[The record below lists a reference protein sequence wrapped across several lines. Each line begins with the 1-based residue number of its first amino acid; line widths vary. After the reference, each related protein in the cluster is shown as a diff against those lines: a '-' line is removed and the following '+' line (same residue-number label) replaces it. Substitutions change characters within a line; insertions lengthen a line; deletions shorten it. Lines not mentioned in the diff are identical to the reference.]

1 MSLLKEYL
9 KRDLVIKD
17 LGKMIMN
24 RKLKYRSLVAI
35 YLVLLWI
42 IVGNAMADG
51 IAEANATEKKLK
63 EKIERKAE
71 AAEEL
76 KEKKEAAEKA
86 KRERIAEA
94 KRKAA
99 AEAKAEGE
107 MLIEQ
112 LDLPA
117 DTTPRLTMKE
127 LRISGNT
134 LISTDE
140 LLKDVP
146 LVYNASDKP
155 LKQAE
160 STYLYDF
167 RSLRDVILIPG
178 QPRQVSARTI
188 EGFTQY
194 LLSIYQRYN
203 YAGIYVYVPAETISE
218 NQLQDDVLSIEVIE
232 AAVSS
237 VNVRLYEPNQ
247 VEVEKGYMRKSAIL
261 DWSPVKV
268 GEVPN
273 QKALDEFVNLLNLN
287 PDRYVSAM
295 VSRGVTPRSLSV
307 EYDIYE
313 ANPWHWFIQVDNAG
327 TKDRQWT
334 PRIGLINTN
343 LLGIDDTFTAVY
355 QAPWDSGIDENY
367 SIYGSYDFPLMGPR
381 LRLNAYAGYSQFDV
395 SPESGPTDFIGNGD
409 FYGGILRYN
418 VLQTD
423 GWFFDIKGMLEHTR
437 SKVTPT
443 LFPLSTLGTDVK
455 FWLWGWGL
463 EAHRSDDMT
472 RSSVGFDRWES
483 WGGESGGQEFR
494 NARTAAKSDFSIYS
508 FYANHSQYLDPNKV
522 GRLSGTFRW
531 IGSNERLVPAKMT
544 SFGGMY
550 SVRGYD
556 EYEVIA
562 DGGILASAQYEHD
575 LVRQQQAKEG
585 SRLQT
590 QTGKR
595 PFLRKLAPLAF
606 FDYGRSTI
614 KHPNPGGAALGEA
627 RHEELMS
634 VGCGV
639 VVELGDNFHGGVYYG
654 YPLIDTPDTRTGKGR
669 VNVSFMMRW

>member
-1 MSLLKEYL
+1 MNGVARTKLFHRVARKKHTILICIFICLLP
-9 KRDLVIKD
+9 
-17 LGKMIMN
+17 
-24 RKLKYRSLVAI
+24 
-35 YLVLLWI
+35 VLC
-42 IVGNAMADG
+42 
-51 IAEANATEKKLK
+51 IAANDTQPVSSEVSATEEKLK
-63 EKIERKAE
+63 EKLDEKAE
-71 AAEEL
+71 AAEKL

-86 KRERIAEA
+86 KRQRIEEA

-99 AEAKAEGE
+99 AEAKAKSEKI
-107 MLIEQ
+107 IEQ

-117 DTTPRLTMKE
+117 DTTPRLTVKE

-134 LISTDE
+134 LISTDK

-146 LVYNASDKP
+146 VVYNASDKP
-155 LKQAE
+155 LKQAD
-160 STYLYDF
+160 SIDLYDL
-167 RSLRDVILIPG
+167 RSIRDVILMPG
-178 QPRQVSARTI
+178 QPSQVSARTI

-194 LLSIYQRYN
+194 LLSIYLKRN
-203 YAGIYVYVPAETISE
+203 YSGIYVHVPAEVISE
-218 NQLQDDVLSIEVIE
+218 GRLQDDVLSIEVIE
-232 AAVSS
+232 GTVSS
-237 VNVRLYEPNQ
+237 VEVKSYEPNQ
-247 VEVEKGYMRKSAIL
+247 AQVEKGYLKSEAIM

-287 PDRYVSAM
+287 PDRYVSA
-295 VSRGVTPRSLSV
+295 VVRRGATPASFSV

-355 QAPWDSGIDENY
+355 QAPWESDIDENY
-367 SIYGSYDFPLMGPR
+367 SVYGSYDFPLMGPR

-395 SPESGPTDFIGNGD
+395 SPETGPTDFIGNGD

-418 VLQTD
+418 ALQTE

-443 LFPLSTLGTDVK
+443 LFPLSVLGTDVK

-463 EAHRSDDMT
+463 ELHRSDDIT

-483 WGGESGGQEFR
+483 WGGESGGSEFVM
-494 NARTAAKSDFSIYS
+494 ARTGAKSDFSIYS

-522 GRLSGTFRW
+522 GRFSGTFRW
-531 IGSNERLVPAKMT
+531 VGSNERLVSAKMT
-544 SFGGMY
+544 SFGGLY

-556 EYEVIA
+556 EYEIIA
-562 DGGILASAQYEHD
+562 DGGLLASAQYEHD
-575 LVRQQQAKEG
+575 LVRQQQADQG
-585 SRLQT
+585 PQMQQT
-590 QTGKR
+590 EEEK

-614 KHPNPGGAALGEA
+614 NHPNIGGAALGEA

-634 VGCGV
+634 VGCGAI
-639 VVELGDNFHGGVYYG
+639 VELGNNFHGAVYYV

-669 VNVSFMMRW
+669 VSVSMMMRW

>member
-1 MSLLKEYL
+1 MNNLARMLC
-9 KRDLVIKD
+9 
-17 LGKMIMN
+17 LGFTVFCFCIGPVFC
-24 RKLKYRSLVAI
+24 VA
-35 YLVLLWI
+35 
-42 IVGNAMADG
+42 ADVSQSQAG
-51 IAEANATEKKLK
+51 TEGKKLK
-63 EKIERKAE
+63 EKLEEKAE

-76 KEKKEAAEKA
+76 KERKEAAEKA
-86 KRERIAEA
+86 RRERIEEA

-99 AEAKAEGE
+99 AEAEAKGE
-107 MLIEQ
+107 KIIEQ
-112 LDLPA
+112 LDLPE
-117 DTTPRLTMKE
+117 DTSPRLTMKE
-127 LRISGNT
+127 VRISGNA

-146 LVYNASDKP
+146 LVYNASEKP

-160 STYLYDF
+160 SIYLYDF
-167 RSLRDVILIPG
+167 RNLRDVILMPG

-194 LLSIYQRYN
+194 LLSIYQRRN

-218 NQLQDDVLSIEVIE
+218 DRLQDDVLSIEVIE

-237 VNVRLYEPNQ
+237 VEVKSYGPNQ
-247 VEVEKGYMRKSAIL
+247 VQAEKGYLKSETII

-273 QKALDEFVNLLNLN
+273 QKALDEFINLLNLN
-287 PDRYVSAM
+287 PDRYVSA
-295 VSRGVTPRSLSV
+295 VVRRGATPKTLSV

-334 PRIGLINTN
+334 PRVGLINTN
-343 LLGIDDTFTAVY
+343 LLGIDDTFTVVY
-355 QAPWDSGIDENY
+355 QAPWESDIDENY

-381 LRLNAYAGYSQFDV
+381 LRLNVYAGYSQFDV
-395 SPESGPTDFIGNGD
+395 SPETGPTDFIGNGD
-409 FYGGILRYN
+409 FYGGVLRYN

-443 LFPLSTLGTDVK
+443 LFPFSTLGTDIK

-463 EAHRSDDMT
+463 ELHRRDDMT
-472 RSSVGFDRWES
+472 QSSVGFDRWES
-483 WGGESGGQEFR
+483 WGGESGGSEFVL
-494 NARTAAKSDFSIYS
+494 ARTASESDFSIYS

-522 GRLSGTFRW
+522 SRLSGTFRW

-556 EYEVIA
+556 EYEIIA
-562 DGGILASAQYEHD
+562 DGGILASAQYEYD
-575 LVRQQQAKEG
+575 LVKSQQAQEAEA
-585 SRLQT
+585 
-590 QTGKR
+590 TGVQPQAEKK
-595 PFLRKLAPLAF
+595 PFIRRLAPLAF

-614 KHPNPGGAALGEA
+614 NHPNPGGAALGEA

-634 VGCGV
+634 VGIGA